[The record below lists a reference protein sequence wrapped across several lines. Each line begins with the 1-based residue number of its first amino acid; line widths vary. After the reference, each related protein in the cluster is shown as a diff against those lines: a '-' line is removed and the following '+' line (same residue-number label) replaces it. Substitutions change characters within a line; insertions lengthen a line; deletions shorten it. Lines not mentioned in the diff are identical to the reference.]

1 MTTILTAILTGVVV
15 LLAGNLPW
23 AALGAWNLRIG
34 TAVPWAILPM
44 VLYLWA
50 YWRFISGGWSAP
62 LDAARCR
69 ATGCREASSS
79 CGFPKGAGIVEDRGS
94 HIYKTCVIA

>member
-34 TAVPWAILPM
+34 TALPWAILPM

-50 YWRFISGGWSAP
+50 
-62 LDAARCR
+62 
-69 ATGCREASSS
+69 
-79 CGFPKGAGIVEDRGS
+79 
-94 HIYKTCVIA
+94 